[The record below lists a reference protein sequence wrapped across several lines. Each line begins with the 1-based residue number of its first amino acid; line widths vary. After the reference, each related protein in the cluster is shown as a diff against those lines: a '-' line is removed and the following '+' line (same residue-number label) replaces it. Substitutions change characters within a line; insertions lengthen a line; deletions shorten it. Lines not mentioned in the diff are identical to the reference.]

1 MAREQH
7 KLLIVTQPTRL
18 EELKQKF
25 NTEAQAKF
33 YVECLGADFEDYRR
47 EDDAYR
53 RSLDQVH
60 AAAERCARV
69 QVVPRGYLPNLLMGE
84 NAQRI
89 GNLNVS
95 PELLEALTG
104 K

>member
-69 QVVPRGYLPNLLMGE
+69 QVVPGAICP
-84 NAQRI
+84 
-89 GNLNVS
+89 
-95 PELLEALTG
+95 TC
-104 K
+104 